1 MGLRARKRYTLY
13 NGALECKLLC
23 FEVMPEWFVT
33 ERPIDDDAPLSSGAE
48 MLANRLRKNRKQLA
62 RWLAQE
68 RVTCYRLYDA
78 DLPEYAVAVDVYQGE
93 RLWALVQEYA
103 PPASVDP
110 KMAELRLREAQ
121 QTNTNKHENPHKQVY
136 LKVRQQQKGKEQY
149 Q

>member
-62 RWLAQE
+62 RSLAQE

-93 RLWALVQEYA
+93 RLWAHVQEYA

-110 KMAELRLREAQ
+110 KQAELRLRAALRALTAVLDLTRE
-121 QTNTNKHENPHKQVY
+121 QVSF
-136 LKVRQQQKGKEQY
+136 KERQQPKGKA
-149 Q
+149 